1 MNSKTKLSSF
11 LRLMRADKPIGSALL
26 LWPTLMSFFLLTDG
40 NPNYFLMSLFI
51 IGTILMRSAGCV
63 INDFFDRDFDGN
75 VERTKERPIAA
86 GEISPNEAL
95 LLFFFLVLCSAC
107 LLLFMNLL
115 TFLMA
120 LLGLGLATFYPISKR
135 FFPIPQVF
143 LGLAFSWGIIMVSSA
158 ELGEINILSLALF
171 LSCFFWIIA
180 YDTAYALCDK
190 KDDLD
195 LGIHSSAITFGK
207 NVTAFFFLLHFLS
220 ITILIF
226 IAYIKNFHI
235 SFYFFASIS
244 SAMVIYQ
251 CFLIKDQDST
261 NCLKAFKNNNL
272 VGLSF
277 LCGSIL
283 GVTL

>member
-11 LRLMRADKPIGSALL
+11 LRLMRADKPIGTALL
-26 LWPTLMSFFLLTDG
+26 LWPTLMSFYLLTDG

-158 ELGEINILSLALF
+158 QLGEINILSLALF

-226 IAYIKNFHI
+226 IAYLKNFHI

>member
-26 LWPTLMSFFLLTDG
+26 LWPTLMSFYLLTDG

-63 INDFFDRDFDGN
+63 INDFFDRGFDGN

-158 ELGEINILSLALF
+158 QLGEINILSLALF

-207 NVTAFFFLLHFLS
+207 NVTPFFFLLHFLS

-226 IAYIKNFHI
+226 IAYLKNFHI

>member
-26 LWPTLMSFFLLTDG
+26 LWPTLMSFYLLTDG

-75 VERTKERPIAA
+75 VERTKERPIVA

-158 ELGEINILSLALF
+158 QLGEINILSLALF

-226 IAYIKNFHI
+226 IAYLKNFHI

>member
-26 LWPTLMSFFLLTDG
+26 LWPTLMSFYLLTDG

-158 ELGEINILSLALF
+158 QLGEINILSLALF

-207 NVTAFFFLLHFLS
+207 NVTPFFFLLHFLS

-226 IAYIKNFHI
+226 IAYLKNFHI

>member
-11 LRLMRADKPIGSALL
+11 LRLMRADKPIGTALL
-26 LWPTLMSFFLLTDG
+26 LWPTLMSFYLLTDG

-75 VERTKERPIAA
+75 VERPKERPIAA

-158 ELGEINILSLALF
+158 QLGEINILSLALF

-226 IAYIKNFHI
+226 IAYLKNFHI

>member
-11 LRLMRADKPIGSALL
+11 LRLMRADKPIGTALL
-26 LWPTLMSFFLLTDG
+26 LWPTLMSFYLLTDG

-158 ELGEINILSLALF
+158 QLGEINILSLALF

-226 IAYIKNFHI
+226 IAYLKNFHI
-235 SFYFFASIS
+235 IFYFFASIS
-244 SAMVIYQ
+244 SALVIYQ

>member
-51 IGTILMRSAGCV
+51 FGTILMRSAGCV

-158 ELGEINILSLALF
+158 QLGEINILSLALF

-226 IAYIKNFHI
+226 IAYLKNFHI

>member
-26 LWPTLMSFFLLTDG
+26 LWPTLMSFYLLTDG

-158 ELGEINILSLALF
+158 QLGEINILSLALF

-207 NVTAFFFLLHFLS
+207 NVIAFFFLLHFLS
-220 ITILIF
+220 IMILIF
-226 IAYIKNFHI
+226 IAYLKNFHI
-235 SFYFFASIS
+235 IFYFFASIS
-244 SAMVIYQ
+244 SALVIYQ

>member
-26 LWPTLMSFFLLTDG
+26 LWPTLMSFYLLTDG

-95 LLFFFLVLCSAC
+95 LLFFFLVLCSAF

-158 ELGEINILSLALF
+158 QLGEINILSLALF

-220 ITILIF
+220 IAILIL
-226 IAYIKNFHI
+226 IAYLKNFHI

-251 CFLIKDQDST
+251 CFLIKDQDRT

>member
-63 INDFFDRDFDGN
+63 INDFFDRDFDGY

-158 ELGEINILSLALF
+158 QLGEINILSLALF

-207 NVTAFFFLLHFLS
+207 NVIAFFFLLHFLS
-220 ITILIF
+220 IMILIF
-226 IAYIKNFHI
+226 IAYLKNFHI

>member
-95 LLFFFLVLCSAC
+95 LLFFFLVVCSAC

-135 FFPIPQVF
+135 VFPIPQVF
-143 LGLAFSWGIIMVSSA
+143 LGLAFSWGLIMVSSA
-158 ELGEINILSLALF
+158 QLGEINILSLALF

-220 ITILIF
+220 ISILIF
-226 IAYIKNFHI
+226 IAYLKNFHI

-244 SAMVIYQ
+244 SALVIYQ

>member
-26 LWPTLMSFFLLTDG
+26 LWPTLMSFYLLTDG

-120 LLGLGLATFYPISKR
+120 LLGLGLAIFYPISKR

-158 ELGEINILSLALF
+158 QLGEINILSLALF

-226 IAYIKNFHI
+226 IAYLKNFHI

>member
-51 IGTILMRSAGCV
+51 IGTILMRSAGGV

-158 ELGEINILSLALF
+158 QLGEINILSLALF

>member
-75 VERTKERPIAA
+75 VERTKKRPIAA

-158 ELGEINILSLALF
+158 QLGEINILSLALF

-226 IAYIKNFHI
+226 IAYLKNFHI

>member
-26 LWPTLMSFFLLTDG
+26 LWPTLMSFYLLTDG

-158 ELGEINILSLALF
+158 QLGEINILSLALF

-207 NVTAFFFLLHFLS
+207 NVTTFFFLLHFLS

-226 IAYIKNFHI
+226 IAYLKNFHI

>member
-26 LWPTLMSFFLLTDG
+26 LWPTLMSFYLLTDG

-158 ELGEINILSLALF
+158 QLGEINILSLALF

-220 ITILIF
+220 ITILIL
-226 IAYIKNFHI
+226 IAYLKNFHI

-244 SAMVIYQ
+244 SALVIYQ

>member
-26 LWPTLMSFFLLTDG
+26 LWPTLMSFYLLTDG

-51 IGTILMRSAGCV
+51 NGTILMRSAGCV

-158 ELGEINILSLALF
+158 QLGEINILSLALF

-244 SAMVIYQ
+244 SALVIYQ

>member
-26 LWPTLMSFFLLTDG
+26 LWPTLMSFYLLTDG

-95 LLFFFLVLCSAC
+95 LLFFFLVLCAAC
-107 LLLFMNLL
+107 LLFFMNPL

-120 LLGLGLATFYPISKR
+120 LIGLGLATFYPISKR

-158 ELGEINILSLALF
+158 QLGEINILSLALF

-220 ITILIF
+220 ITILIS
-226 IAYIKNFHI
+226 IAYLKNFHI

-244 SAMVIYQ
+244 SALVIYQ

>member
-26 LWPTLMSFFLLTDG
+26 LWPTLMSFYLLTDG

-158 ELGEINILSLALF
+158 QLGEINILSLALF

-195 LGIHSSAITFGK
+195 LGIYSSAITFGK

-226 IAYIKNFHI
+226 IAYLKNFHI